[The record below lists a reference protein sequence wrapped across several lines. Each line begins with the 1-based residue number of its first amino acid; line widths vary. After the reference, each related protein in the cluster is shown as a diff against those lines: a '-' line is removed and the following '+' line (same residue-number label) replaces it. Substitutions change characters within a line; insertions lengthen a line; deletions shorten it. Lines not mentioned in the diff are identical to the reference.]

1 MKTSEL
7 LKLLKEAGCYKLR
20 SGANHDIWFSPVTNK
35 TITIPRHGA
44 KEIKTGTAHGI
55 LKDAGIN

>member
-7 LKLLKEAGCYKLR
+7 LKLLKESGCYKLR
-20 SGANHDIWFSPVTNK
+20 SGANHDIWFSPITNK

-44 KEIKTGTAHGI
+44 KEIKTSTAHGI
-55 LKDAGIN
+55 LKNAGIK